1 MYIYLLPSFYAL
13 FITGVISL
21 IVFIIGL
28 RNINKL
34 HIHSICM
41 FGILIGVHGLLHLGM
56 EATYNYNPIQYV
68 FKS

>member
-1 MYIYLLPSFYAL
+1 MYIWLTPSFYAL

-21 IVFIIGL
+21 IVFIIGITHVKRL
-28 RNINKL
+28 DFN
-34 HIHSICM
+34 SICL

-56 EATYNYNPIQYV
+56 ESTYNYNPIQYF